1 MSGNGPEA
9 RSGDPRRAASNID
22 LGGVLPSGSRV
33 TVEPE
38 EHTDDRTARLEIER
52 RAALIKDMKEIA
64 IFAVVLLFV
73 VGAGLVCGYI
83 AFVSTTATADQ
94 VKFAQT
100 IFTALVSG
108 GSGLLFG
115 KAISK

>member
-1 MSGNGPEA
+1 MNGGGPTIGPGGPHPA
-9 RSGDPRRAASNID
+9 GTNID
-22 LGGVLPSGSRV
+22 LGRVLPLGSRV

-38 EHTDDRTARLEIER
+38 EHDADRAARLKIEE
-52 RAALIKDMKEIA
+52 RAALIKDIKEVA
-64 IFAVVLLFV
+64 VFAVVLLFV

-83 AFVSTTATADQ
+83 AFMSTTATPDQ
-94 VKFAQT
+94 AKYAQT
-100 IFTALVSG
+100 VFTALVSG